1 MSLRFYNTL
10 TGKDEAFV
18 PLTPGKVGMYVCGV
32 TVYDRSHIGHAR
44 ALVTFDV
51 LYRYLRFLGYEVVF
65 VRNFTDVDDKII
77 DRAHQRGMSAQE
89 LAELYIREFG
99 EDMLALRCVPPTHE
113 PRATQHIPG
122 MIALIQELEAKGL
135 AYAVD
140 GDVYFAVERFP
151 GYGKLSH
158 RRLEDMMAGA
168 RVEVDERKRHP
179 MDFALWKASKPGEPW
194 WESPWGRGRPGWHI
208 ECSAMCSQYLGQ
220 PFDIHGGGSDLI
232 FPHHENEIAQSE
244 GANGC
249 TLARYWLHNGMV
261 TVEQEKMSKSKGNF
275 LTIGE
280 ALTKVTPEV
289 LRLVLLSTH
298 YRMPLDFSEQKMLE
312 AEKGLVRIYE
322 TLARVEAVL
331 PAGVSQPTI
340 SDRFIPASASALLVR
355 FCEAMDDDCN
365 TARALGI
372 IFETVRELNR
382 LLDSGQTA
390 ELAATRSDLATI
402 GAVLGLLNEPPAL
415 FLQERTQRGLEQTRL
430 TNEAIEHLIA
440 ERTAA
445 RKARDFKRADVIR
458 DQLAEQG
465 VLLQDTP
472 AGTTWTV
479 EVGRRDKAAG
489 E

>member
-1 MSLRFYNTL
+1 MALHFYNTL

-18 PLTPGKVGMYVCGV
+18 PLTPGKVRMYVCGV

-51 LYRYLRFLGYEVVF
+51 MYRYLRFLGYDVTF

-77 DRAHQRGMSAQE
+77 DRAHQRGVTAQE
-89 LAELYIREFG
+89 LSELYIREFG
-99 EDMLALRCVPPTHE
+99 EDMRALHCLPPTHE
-113 PRATQHIPG
+113 PRATQHIPE
-122 MIALIQELEAKGL
+122 MITLIQELEAKGL
-135 AYAVD
+135 AYAID
-140 GDVYFAVERFP
+140 GDVYFAVERFT

-158 RRLEDMMAGA
+158 RHLEDMMAGA
-168 RVEVDERKRHP
+168 RIEIDERKRHP

-208 ECSAMCSQYLGQ
+208 ECSAMCSKYLGQ

-244 GANGC
+244 GAKEC
-249 TLARYWLHNGMV
+249 LLARYWLHNGMV

-280 ALTKVTPEV
+280 ALIKVAPEV

-298 YRMPLDFSEQKMLE
+298 YRMPLDFSAQKMTE
-312 AEKGLVRIYE
+312 AEKGLMRIYE
-322 TLARVEAVL
+322 TLARVDAVL
-331 PAGVSQPTI
+331 PTGAAQPPI
-340 SDRFIPASASALLVR
+340 SERFVPASASVLLAR

-372 IFETVRELNR
+372 VFETIRDLNR
-382 LLDSGQTA
+382 MLDAGQTA
-390 ELAATRSDLATI
+390 ELALTRSDLATI
-402 GAVLGLLNEPPAL
+402 GAVLGVMNELPAR
-415 FLQERTQRGLEQTRL
+415 FLQKRMQRGLEQTRL
-430 TNEAIEHLIA
+430 TPEAIEHLIA
-440 ERTAA
+440 ERIAA
-445 RKARDFKRADVIR
+445 RKGRDFKRADAIR
-458 DQLAEQG
+458 SQLAEQG

-479 EVGRRDKAAG
+479 EVGRRDKTSN